1 MISYMIQFAQKI
13 KGLRPYVKL
22 ETALM
27 SYSYPTEEKEITSI
41 IFDCLATEEAEI
53 LRDYGLEPFKM
64 KTQALYVGI
73 NYR

>member
-1 MISYMIQFAQKI
+1 
-13 KGLRPYVKL
+13 
-22 ETALM
+22 M

-41 IFDCLATEEAEI
+41 IFDCLETEESEI

-64 KTQALYVGI
+64 KDTDTIQN

>member
-1 MISYMIQFAQKI
+1 MIFYMIQFAQKI
-13 KGLRPYVKL
+13 KESATICEA

-53 LRDYGLEPFKM
+53 
-64 KTQALYVGI
+64 
-73 NYR
+73 